1 MTISTPPMIIWIMS
15 SIRMLSNKFFVEASK
30 RERGLMENEPCQKHA
45 TITSH
50 ALWSKMRI
58 QGYKETIR
66 CLEHISLIIDGCCVV
81 CNPLYTFVRM
91 IPTLDVRWQLA
102 KCPVKVANAARDSS
116 RRRSRTTAYD

>member
-1 MTISTPPMIIWIMS
+1 MTISTLHMIIWNMS

-30 RERGLMENEPCQKHA
+30 RERGLMENERCQKHA

-116 RRRSRTTAYD
+116 RTRSRTTAYD